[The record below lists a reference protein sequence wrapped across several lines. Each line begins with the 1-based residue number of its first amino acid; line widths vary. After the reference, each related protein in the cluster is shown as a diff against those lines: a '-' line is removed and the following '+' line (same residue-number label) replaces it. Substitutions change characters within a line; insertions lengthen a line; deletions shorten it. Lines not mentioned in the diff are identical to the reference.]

1 MSIIFMTLLAIL
13 FLLVLISFILSFVF
27 TRRYTLKNSR
37 SPSEVELE
45 YEDVF
50 FKSINDL
57 TLRGWRVP
65 YSGSDKVIIQLQ
77 GIAGSMD
84 ADIQCL
90 RRAADF
96 IDRNL

>member
-1 MSIIFMTLLAIL
+1 MSTIFMTLLAIL

-27 TRRYTLKNSR
+27 TRIYTLKNSR
-37 SPSEVELE
+37 PSEVELE
-45 YEDVF
+45 NKDVF

-96 IDRNL
+96 IDRNP

>member
-1 MSIIFMTLLAIL
+1 MSTIFMTLLAIL

-37 SPSEVELE
+37 PSEVELE
-45 YEDVF
+45 NKDVF

-57 TLRGWRVP
+57 TLWGWRVP
-65 YSGSDKVIIQLQ
+65 GSGLDKVIIQLQ